1 MGLEKGFSDGAAL
14 VAYVCAGDPSLEATP
29 HVVKR
34 LERGGADIIEL
45 GLPFSD
51 PIADGKVIQEAS
63 QRALARGMNPDV
75 FFEMVSSLDVDVPL
89 VVMTYY
95 NLLLRGGVHAFVE
108 RCALSGISA
117 IVVPDLP
124 IEEADELRR
133 ACAQNGVGYVGF
145 AAPTTPH
152 ERLRRILD
160 ACTAFL
166 YIVSRLGT
174 TGVGGGVSE
183 RVERMLKGVSGTSVP
198 KVVGF
203 GISTPEEAERLVA
216 LGADGVV
223 VGSHFVRLAAQG
235 RLDDIEREARA
246 IKQGCLAGKRG
257 RAHD

>member
-1 MGLEKGFSDGAAL
+1 MGLEEGFSDGAAL

-29 HVVKR
+29 HIVKR

-51 PIADGKVIQEAS
+51 PIADGRVIQGAS
-63 QRALARGMNPDV
+63 QRALARGVNPDV

-89 VVMTYY
+89 AVMTYY
-95 NLLLRGGVHAFVE
+95 NLVLRGGVHAFVE
-108 RCALSGISA
+108 RCVLSGICA
-117 IVVPDLP
+117 IIVPDLP
-124 IEEADELRR
+124 IEEADELRG
-133 ACAQNGVGYVGF
+133 ACVQKGVGYVGF
-145 AAPTTPH
+145 AAPTTPPQ
-152 ERLRRILD
+152 RLESILH
-160 ACTAFL
+160 ACTGFL

-183 RVERMLKGVSGTSVP
+183 SVERMLERVSGTSVP

-203 GISTPEEAERLVA
+203 GISTPVEAERLIA

-246 IKQGCLAGKRG
+246 IKRGCLAGR
-257 RAHD
+257 RR